1 MLNIR
6 MKYQARRMGRR
17 KSDLVYRRTA
27 SEHGIHTPGARARAR
42 AGKEPR
48 RRSKKVKGS
57 LYCNSGLQWVSA
69 GSEQRGRA

>member
-6 MKYQARRMGRR
+6 MNYQAHRMGCR
-17 KSDLVYRRTA
+17 KSDLVYRRAA
-27 SEHGIHTPGARARAR
+27 SEHGIHTPGARARASAR

-57 LYCNSGLQWVSA
+57 LYCNSGLQWVSS
-69 GSEQRGRA
+69 GSE